1 MTKFLVTIKKE
12 DASQMTNARQIINR
26 VEAVKRKNENVLND
40 REILAI
46 LDEEP
51 TNTDEELLAFV
62 NRRANQLQ
70 KLQDVLP
77 ITLPISNDDLN
88 ENNLDPLN
96 QNNPEIQFLDESD
109 LDEF

>member
-1 MTKFLVTIKKE
+1 
-12 DASQMTNARQIINR
+12 MTNARQIINR

-62 NRRANQLQ
+62 NRMANQLQ

-77 ITLPISNDDLN
+77 ITLPVSNDDLN

>member
-1 MTKFLVTIKKE
+1 MYYK
-12 DASQMTNARQIINR
+12 
-26 VEAVKRKNENVLND
+26 
-40 REILAI
+40 EILAI

-62 NRRANQLQ
+62 NRMANQLQ

-77 ITLPISNDDLN
+77 ITLPVSNDDFN
-88 ENNLDPLN
+88 ENNQFL
-96 QNNPEIQFLDESD
+96 EIQFLDKSD